1 MKTKSILLAGV
12 TLLLLFACSSNEV
25 EVVNHEVGDKVPV
38 RVHVNEFSISMSG
51 FDDFSAGARGLTRA
65 TDAESY
71 KNVKAV
77 MLAFYAGDAEVYKT
91 VQLKDDK
98 STYTTFGEFTV
109 DLPIGS
115 YKMVALG
122 YFVGTG
128 DEFTLTSPTEAG
140 YTSERPREMFCLTQ
154 DVTVTKTA
162 AVDLDITLNRIC
174 AYLSILSTDGRS
186 AGATKIRTTFTKG
199 GKTFNPTTGLSLTDA
214 GFTQVNTPAT
224 AVGKTINVACLL
236 YLFTDEETMGVTI
249 EALDADDNVLFTKSF
264 AEVEFKRGYKTT
276 IKGPIFT
283 AGPSTVGFKLN
294 TTEWA
299 EGKTYEFE

>member
-1 MKTKSILLAGV
+1 MKTNLILLAGV
-12 TLLLLFACSSNEV
+12 TLLLLVACGSNEV
-25 EVVNHEVGDKVPV
+25 EVVNHEVEDKVPV

-109 DLPIGS
+109 NLPIGN

-122 YFVGTG
+122 YYVGTG
-128 DEFTLTSPTEAG
+128 DEFSLTSPTEAG

-199 GKTFNPTTGLSLTDA
+199 GKTFNPTTGLSLTDE

-224 AVGKTINVACLL
+224 AVGETIKVGCLL

-283 AGPSTVGFKLN
+283 AGSSTIGFKLN

-299 EGKTYEFE
+299 EGKTYEF

>member
-1 MKTKSILLAGV
+1 MHLLGTCPLAG
-12 TLLLLFACSSNEV
+12 
-25 EVVNHEVGDKVPV
+25 
-38 RVHVNEFSISMSG
+38 
-51 FDDFSAGARGLTRA
+51 
-65 TDAESY
+65 
-71 KNVKAV
+71 
-77 MLAFYAGDAEVYKT
+77 
-91 VQLKDDK
+91 
-98 STYTTFGEFTV
+98 YTTFGEFTV
-109 DLPIGS
+109 NLPIGN

-122 YFVGTG
+122 YYVGTG
-128 DEFTLTSPTEAG
+128 DEFSLTSPTQAG

-162 AVDLDITLNRIC
+162 AVDLDVTLNRIC

-214 GFTQVNTPAT
+214 GFTQVNSPAT

>member
-1 MKTKSILLAGV
+1 MNTRLFLLAGV
-12 TLLLLFACSSNEV
+12 TLLLLVACGSNEI
-25 EVVNHEVGDKVPV
+25 ETVNHGVGDKVPV

-51 FDDFSAGARGLTRA
+51 FDDFSAGARSVTRA
-65 TDAESY
+65 TDVASY
-71 KNVKAV
+71 NYVKAV
-77 MLAFYAGDAEVYKT
+77 MLAFYAGDTEVYKT

-122 YFVGTG
+122 YYVGTG
-128 DEFTLTSPTEAG
+128 DEFSLISPTEAG
-140 YTSERPREMFCLTQ
+140 YTSERPREMFCFTQ

-162 AVDLDITLNRIC
+162 AVDLDVTLNRIC

-186 AGATKIRTTFTKG
+186 AGVTKIRTTFTKG
-199 GKTFNPTTGLSLTDA
+199 GKTFNPTTGLALTDV
-214 GFTQVNTPAT
+214 GFTQVNTFGAS
-224 AVGKTINVACLL
+224 VGETINVGCLL

-249 EALDADDNVLFTKSF
+249 EALDADDNVLFTKTF

-283 AGPSTVGFKLN
+283 AGSSTIGFKLN
-294 TTEWA
+294 TTWG
-299 EGKTYEFE
+299 EGKTYEF

>member
-109 DLPIGS
+109 DLPIGN

-122 YFVGTG
+122 YYVGTG
-128 DEFTLTSPTEAG
+128 DEFSLTSPTEAG

-162 AVDLDITLNRIC
+162 SVDLDITLNRIC

-199 GKTFNPTTGLSLTDA
+199 GKTFNPTTGLSLTDE
-214 GFTQVNTPAT
+214 GFTQVNSPAT

-283 AGPSTVGFKLN
+283 AGASSVGFNLN
-294 TTEWA
+294 PDWGTGE
-299 EGKTYEFE
+299 TYTFD

>member
-12 TLLLLFACSSNEV
+12 TLLLLFACSSSEV

-65 TDAESY
+65 TDAEDY

-91 VQLKDDK
+91 VQLKEDK

-109 DLPIGS
+109 DLPIGR

-128 DEFTLTSPTEAG
+128 DEFSLTSPTEAG
-140 YTSERPREMFCLTQ
+140 YTSERPREMFCLVQ

-199 GKTFNPTTGLSLTDA
+199 GKTFNPTTGLSLTDEDSRRLIA
-214 GFTQVNTPAT
+214 RQQQ
-224 AVGKTINVACLL
+224 
-236 YLFTDEETMGVTI
+236 
-249 EALDADDNVLFTKSF
+249 
-264 AEVEFKRGYKTT
+264 
-276 IKGPIFT
+276 
-283 AGPSTVGFKLN
+283 
-294 TTEWA
+294 
-299 EGKTYEFE
+299 